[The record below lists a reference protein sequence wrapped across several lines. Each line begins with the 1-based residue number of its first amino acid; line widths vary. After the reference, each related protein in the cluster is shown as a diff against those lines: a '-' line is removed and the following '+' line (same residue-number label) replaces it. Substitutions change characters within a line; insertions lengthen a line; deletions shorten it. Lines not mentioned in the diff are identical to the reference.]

1 MTRHEE
7 DNRLMAL
14 LALIIFAALFLSSF
28 GKEVL

>member
-7 DNRLMAL
+7 DTRLMRL
-14 LALIIFAALFLSSF
+14 LALLIFAVLFLSSF

>member
-7 DNRLMAL
+7 DNRLMRV

>member
-1 MTRHEE
+1 MTRYDE
-7 DNRLMAL
+7 DSRLMGL

>member
-7 DNRLMAL
+7 DTRLMRV
-14 LALIIFAALFLSSF
+14 LALIILAALFFSSF

>member
-7 DNRLMAL
+7 DNRLMGL

-28 GKEVL
+28 GGEVL